1 MSAVPGVAAFA
12 ALFDASNKWTPT
24 DTIQTAEG
32 AVRFRT
38 FRHVNSA
45 LRLFVRTYPDR
56 VLWISMKSPGFKGKQ
71 PPWEYAMGDYTM
83 VTVTL
88 DDTTE
93 HLRTSERWTKK

>member
-1 MSAVPGVAAFA
+1 
-12 ALFDASNKWTPT
+12 
-24 DTIQTAEG
+24 
-32 AVRFRT
+32 
-38 FRHVNSA
+38 
-45 LRLFVRTYPDR
+45 
-56 VLWISMKSPGFKGKQ
+56 MKSPGFKGKQ